1 MRVLAVL
8 LLSSLAFAEDWPQFR
23 GPTGQGHSTE
33 TGLPLKWTDTENVR
47 WKVEVPGRGWSSPA
61 VAGGRVW
68 LTTATTEGI
77 TSVLMRTRVLRA
89 LAYDLATGKE
99 VVNTAVFSLTDAG
112 AMHAKNSH
120 ASPTP
125 ILEGDR
131 VYVHF
136 GGHGTAALDTNGKVL
151 WKVTLPY
158 EHLHGT
164 GGSPVLYGDL
174 LIYSCDGT
182 DVQFVVAL
190 DKKTGAVRWK
200 TPRPKPGYMA
210 YSTPLI
216 IKVNGAD
223 QLVSPSAYRAIA
235 YEPRTGKEIWSV
247 DYADGFSNV
256 PRPVF
261 GLGLVFLATGFN
273 VPSFLAMRPNGTGN
287 VTSSGVAWRLSRG
300 APLTPS
306 PLLVGDELYIV
317 SDNGIASCLDA
328 KTGRPHWQ
336 QRLGGNHSASP
347 VFADGRIYFLSEEGE
362 TTVIA
367 PGKEFQ
373 KLAVNAMN
381 AQTLASM
388 AVSGGSFYVRTSQ
401 HLYRIG
407 GR

>member
-1 MRVLAVL
+1 VRRLAVL
-8 LLSSLAFAEDWPQFR
+8 LLISLARAEDWPQFR
-23 GPTGQGHSTE
+23 GPTGQGHSSE
-33 TGLPLKWTDTENVR
+33 TGLPLNWSDTQSVR
-47 WKVEVPGRGWSSPA
+47 WKTPVPGRGWSSP
-61 VAGGRVW
+61 VIAGGRVW
-68 LTTATTEGI
+68 MTTATTEGI
-77 TSVLMRTRVLRA
+77 TSVLLRTRVLRA
-89 LAYDLATGKE
+89 LAYDAATGKE
-99 VVNTAVFSLTDAG
+99 VVNTEVFSLTDAG

-125 ILEGDR
+125 IVEGDR

-136 GGHGTAALDTNGKVL
+136 GAHGTAALDTNGKVL

-158 EHLHGT
+158 DHLHGT

-190 DKKTGAVRWK
+190 DKRTGTVRWK

-210 YSTPLI
+210 YSTPLV

-223 QLVSPSAYRAIA
+223 QLVSPSAYRTIA
-235 YEPRTGKEIWSV
+235 YEPATGKEIWSV

-256 PRPVF
+256 PRPVY
-261 GLGLVFLATGFN
+261 GHGLVFLATGFN
-273 VPSFLAMRPNGTGN
+273 VPSFLAVRPEGKGN

-306 PLLVGDELYIV
+306 PLLVGDELYLV

-328 KTGRPHWQ
+328 KTGKPHWQ
-336 QRLGGNHSASP
+336 QRLGGSHSASP
-347 VFADGRIYFLSEEGE
+347 IYADGRIYFLNEDGE
-362 TTVIA
+362 ATVLA
-367 PGKEFQ
+367 PGKQFQ
-373 KLAVNAMN
+373 KLAVNALS
-381 AQTLASM
+381 AQTLASIG
-388 AVSGGSFYVRTSQ
+388 VSGGSFFIRTSQ

>member
-1 MRVLAVL
+1 MRRLAVL
-8 LLSSLAFAEDWPQFR
+8 LLISLARAEDWPQFR
-23 GPTGQGHSTE
+23 GPTGQGHSSE
-33 TGLPLKWTDTENVR
+33 TGLPLNWSDTQSVR
-47 WKVEVPGRGWSSPA
+47 WKTPVPGRGWSSP
-61 VAGGRVW
+61 VIAGGRVW
-68 LTTATTEGI
+68 MTTATTEGI
-77 TSVLMRTRVLRA
+77 TSVLLRTRVLRA
-89 LAYDLATGKE
+89 LAYDAATGKE
-99 VVNTAVFSLTDAG
+99 VVNTEVFSLTDAG

-125 ILEGDR
+125 IVEGDR

-136 GGHGTAALDTNGKVL
+136 GAHGTAALDTNGKVL

-158 EHLHGT
+158 DHLHGT

-190 DKKTGAVRWK
+190 DKRTGTVRWK

-210 YSTPLI
+210 YSTPLV

-223 QLVSPSAYRAIA
+223 QLVSPSAYRTIA
-235 YEPRTGKEIWSV
+235 YEPATGKEIWSV

-256 PRPVF
+256 PRPVY
-261 GLGLVFLATGFN
+261 GHGLVFLATGFN
-273 VPSFLAMRPNGTGN
+273 VPSFLAVRPEGKGN

-306 PLLVGDELYIV
+306 PLLVGDELYLV

-328 KTGRPHWQ
+328 KTGKPHWQ
-336 QRLGGNHSASP
+336 QRLGGSHSASP
-347 VFADGRIYFLSEEGE
+347 IYADGRIYFLNEDGE
-362 TTVIA
+362 ATVLA
-367 PGKEFQ
+367 PGKQFQ
-373 KLAVNAMN
+373 KLAVNALS
-381 AQTLASM
+381 AQTLASIG
-388 AVSGGSFYVRTSQ
+388 VSGGSFFIRTSQ

>member
-1 MRVLAVL
+1 VRRLAAL
-8 LLSSLAFAEDWPQFR
+8 LLISLARAEDWPQFR
-23 GPTGQGHSTE
+23 GPTGQGHSSE
-33 TGLPLKWTDTENVR
+33 TGLPLNWSDTQNVR
-47 WKVEVPGRGWSSPA
+47 WKTPVPGRGWSSP
-61 VAGGRVW
+61 VIAGGRVW
-68 LTTATTEGI
+68 MTTATTEGI
-77 TSVLMRTRVLRA
+77 TSVLLRTRVLRA
-89 LAYDLATGKE
+89 LAYDAATGKE
-99 VVNTAVFSLTDAG
+99 VVNAEVFSLTDAG

-125 ILEGDR
+125 IVEGDR

-136 GGHGTAALDTNGKVL
+136 GAHGTAALDTNGKVL

-158 EHLHGT
+158 DHLHGT

-210 YSTPLI
+210 YSTPLV

-223 QLVSPSAYRAIA
+223 QLVSPSAYRTIA
-235 YEPRTGKEIWSV
+235 YEPATGKEIWSV

-256 PRPVF
+256 PRPVY
-261 GLGLVFLATGFN
+261 GHGLVFLATGFN
-273 VPSFLAMRPNGTGN
+273 VPSFLAMRPEGKGN

-306 PLLVGDELYIV
+306 PLLVGDELYLV

-328 KTGRPHWQ
+328 KTGKPHWQ

-347 VFADGRIYFLSEEGE
+347 IYADGRIYFLNEDGE
-362 TTVIA
+362 ATVIA
-367 PGKEFQ
+367 PGKQFQ
-373 KLAVNAMN
+373 KLAVNALS
-381 AQTLASM
+381 AQTLASIG
-388 AVSGGSFYVRTSQ
+388 VSGGSFFIRTSQ